1 MASAQDETP
10 QTEPPNSVKAPQTDA
25 VADAR
30 FDVVLAGSVFFDIV
44 FTDLHGSPSAGT
56 EVWAEGMGSTP
67 GGIANLAVA
76 ASRLGLTTSLASV
89 FGDDVY
95 GRWCWEL
102 LEEHEG
108 IDLSHSRRFENWHT
122 AVTVSVAQHGDRS
135 MITHG
140 HPSPI
145 SSDALLS
152 DGVSSRT
159 ALTELG
165 VMSSLEQEPWWL
177 RAAQQ
182 GTRIFADVG
191 WDDTGAWDPA
201 VLEPLSSCYAF
212 LPNEREA
219 VEYTRTDS
227 PLAAARALAAHV
239 PLVVVTCGED
249 GAIGIDSATGEEV
262 RVPAVPVR
270 AYDATGAGDVFGAS
284 FVLGTLRD
292 WPLEQRLK
300 FSALCSALAVQQF
313 GGSLAAPGWGDIAD
327 WWVAT
332 LASGDTE
339 LIQRYDFLQDVLP
352 PERAGAVRRAEA
364 TFRLIDHFPV
374 P

>member
-1 MASAQDETP
+1 MASAHHDTP
-10 QTEPPNSVKAPQTDA
+10 PTDSVDG
-25 VADAR
+25 AR

-108 IDLSHSRRFENWHT
+108 IDLSRSRRFENWHT
-122 AVTVSVAQHGDRS
+122 AVTVSVAQDGDRS

-159 ALTELG
+159 ALAELG
-165 VMSSLEQEPWWL
+165 AMTSLEQEPWWL
-177 RAAQQ
+177 RAAAH

-191 WDDTGAWDPA
+191 WDDTGVWDRA

-219 VEYTRTDS
+219 VEYTRAGS
-227 PLAAARALAAHV
+227 PLAAARALAEHV
-239 PLVVVTCGED
+239 PIVVVTCGKD

-270 AYDATGAGDVFGAS
+270 ALDATGAGDVFGAS
-284 FVLGTLRD
+284 FVLGSLRD
-292 WPLEQRLK
+292 WPLEQRLQ

-327 WWVAT
+327 WWDAT
-332 LASGDTE
+332 RASGDTE
-339 LIQRYDFLQDVLP
+339 LTERYAFLQDVLP
-352 PERAGAVRRAEA
+352 SERPGAVRRAEA
-364 TFRLIDHFPV
+364 TFRLVDHFPGV
-374 P
+374 